1 MSLLQ
6 AVSGED
12 YNVHI
17 SSSGSWE
24 SEMSGT
30 PSDQSS
36 LSSSPRTPDKEEA
49 TEVNP
54 SMYQQISMGLS
65 GKGFKRF
72 K

>member
-30 PSDQSS
+30 SSDQSS
-36 LSSSPRTPDKEEA
+36 SSSSPRSPEKQEEA
-49 TEVNP
+49 EVNP
-54 SMYQQISMGLS
+54 SIYQQISMGIN